1 MEDPLHPGLEVTA
14 WKDGDTVR
22 VTVEGVASK
31 FSGFAGLSVGV
42 EGAGWVDF
50 NPGTYEV
57 EVLKKAPPKVG
68 DLVSSR
74 NDLEQLPVGSVI
86 ENIAGRLLMVID
98 GGTVSSLSGA
108 FSAFAGWRQG
118 NPPYKI
124 RYVPQQ

>member
-1 MEDPLHPGLEVTA
+1 MTA

-42 EGAGWVDF
+42 EGGGWVDF

-68 DLVSSR
+68 DLVR
-74 NDLEQLPVGSVI
+74 TRYALRELPAGSVVV
-86 ENIAGRLLMVID
+86 NSNNRTVMVAT
-98 GGTVSSLSGA
+98 GGSISETGKYIPFEES
-108 FSAFAGWRQG
+108 WRYG
-118 NPPYKI
+118 NPPYTI
-124 RYVPQQ
+124 RYLPA